1 MARRLAPERTPNL
14 KQLRVEDTLNAS
26 TGRRSLLPRAVGPR
40 PCSAIGVVFAS
51 TMKSL
56 LETGVAP
63 PQAAAI
69 ARAAHRRARLVVL

>member
-1 MARRLAPERTPNL
+1 MRAP
-14 KQLRVEDTLNAS
+14 AS
-26 TGRRSLLPRAVGPR
+26 ATQ
-40 PCSAIGVVFAS
+40 SAIGVVFAS

-56 LETGVAP
+56 LDAGVAP